1 MVHVGMHAAI
11 GKKSEQVEAPAP
23 TSCVLHGCEKHVVSE
38 ELAILDHQLDT
49 GAVHVDDTAGADI
62 KMSHFTV
69 PHLTVGQANIFP
81 AGVDECVG
89 VFAEQAIV
97 GRLARERDSVGFRLG
112 AITPTVEN
120 DKDQWFRTGH
130 RAAIDY
136 PVLLAVLAELS
147 CLILLPSSSFA
158 FVPSLHPF
166 VFACVH
172 RKAAWIPRSLPAF
185 PGVTSAP

>member
-23 TSCVLHGCEKHVVSE
+23 TSCVLHGCEKHVVRE

-81 AGVDECVG
+81 AGMDECVG

-120 DKDQWFRTGH
+120 DKDQWFRTSC
-130 RAAIDY
+130 RA
-136 PVLLAVLAELS
+136 LLL
-147 CLILLPSSSFA
+147 SSSFA
-158 FVPSLHPF
+158 FGPSLHPF